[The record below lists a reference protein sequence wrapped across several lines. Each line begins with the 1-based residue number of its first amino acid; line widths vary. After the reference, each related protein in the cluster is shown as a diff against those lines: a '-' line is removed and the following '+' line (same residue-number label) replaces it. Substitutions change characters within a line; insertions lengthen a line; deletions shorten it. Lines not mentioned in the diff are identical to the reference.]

1 MASAHA
7 QQDQGHQARGQDQR
21 QDEGRGSGQEG
32 SKLRQSITG
41 PLLFL
46 FILGDVLGAGIYA
59 LMGVLSQEVGG
70 ALWAP
75 LLTALVLALLT
86 AGSYA
91 ELVTKYP
98 RAGGAAIFAE
108 RAFKNPLLAFLVG
121 FSMLAA
127 GVTSAAGLALAFAGD
142 YLGTFLDVPAV
153 PAAVVFLALVAALNA
168 RGISE
173 SLKSN
178 VVMTVIEVSGLLI
191 VIVTVAVLL
200 GHGGGDVARV
210 TQLPDGVSPGSAVL
224 GAAVI
229 AYYSFVGFE
238 TSANVAEEVRDPSRV
253 YPRAL
258 FGALLVAGLVYVLVG
273 LASAIALPTAELAD
287 SSGPLLAVVAATG
300 VGVPA
305 WVFSLIA
312 LVAVANGA
320 LLTMI
325 MASRVTYGMA
335 EQGLLPGVLARVLPR
350 RRTPWIAI
358 VATTV
363 VAMLLT
369 LVGDLSVLAST
380 VVLLLLFVF
389 ISTNV
394 AVLVLRRDQVAHRHF
409 RVPAPIPVLGVASCV
424 LLLTQ
429 QEGRVWLYGLALL
442 AVGVVLFAVARLTGR
457 RGTAAGVATG
467 EADSGTEHQPGAG
480 SDRGPRGRHDDEE
493 ADRT

>member
-1 MASAHA
+1 MATA
-7 QQDQGHQARGQDQR
+7 QDVRADEQGSR
-21 QDEGRGSGQEG
+21 
-32 SKLRQSITG
+32 LRQSITG
-41 PLLFL
+41 PLLYL

-75 LLTALVLALLT
+75 LAAALLLALLT

-98 RAGGAAIFAE
+98 KAGGAAIFAE
-108 RAFKNPLLAFLVG
+108 RAFRNPLVAFLVG

-173 SLKSN
+173 SLRSN
-178 VVMTVIEVSGLLI
+178 MVMTVIEVSGLVI
-191 VIVTVAVLL
+191 VIVTVAILL
-200 GHGGGDVARV
+200 GRGGGDVSRV
-210 TQLPDGVSPGSAVL
+210 TELPAGVSPGAAVL

-238 TSANVAEEVRDPSRV
+238 TSANVAEEVREPGRV

-258 FGALLVAGLVYVLVG
+258 FGALLTAGVVYVLVG
-273 LASAIALPTAELAD
+273 LASAIALPSAELAG
-287 SSGPLLAVVAATG
+287 STGPLLAVVAATG
-300 VGVPA
+300 VGVPG

-350 RRTPWIAI
+350 RRTPWVAI
-358 VATTV
+358 VTTTV

-394 AVLVLRRDQVAHRHF
+394 AVLVLRRDRVAHRHF
-409 RVPAPIPVLGVASCV
+409 RVPAFVPVLGVASCV

-429 QEGRVWLYGLALL
+429 QEGRVWLYGLGLL
-442 AVGVVLFAVARLTGR
+442 LVGVVLFGVARLT
-457 RGTAAGVATG
+457 
-467 EADSGTEHQPGAG
+467 
-480 SDRGPRGRHDDEE
+480 RGRTPGQTPSET
-493 ADRT
+493 DRT